1 MGCVC
6 KKTEPSTLFIIKSSK
21 ARQGKASKAQN
32 KRASAL
38 LSAS

>member
-6 KKTEPSTLFIIKSSK
+6 KKTEASTLFIIKS
-21 ARQGKASKAQN
+21 GKASPSPRK
-32 KRASAL
+32 KVSAL